1 MSEGVELVL
10 LIIVLVAVFILT
22 RKFALW
28 RAERTIEPILE
39 DLKKRDARDESSAVN
54 LSYAKRNMLWPGT
67 HDFRVEGLKFLL
79 ARGLV
84 EQTADGRFYL
94 AEEDIKD
101 RP

>member
-28 RAERTIEPILE
+28 RAERSIEPILE
-39 DLKKRDARDESSAVN
+39 DLKKQGARDESSAVN
-54 LSYAKRNMLWPGT
+54 LPYAKRSMLWPGT
-67 HDFRVEGLKFLL
+67 RDFRVEALKFLL

-94 AEEDIKD
+94 SKEDVKD
-101 RP
+101 QP